1 MAPQALR
8 RLDPAIWALPAALL
22 GALGGSAEGHE
33 PLPVH
38 SNVTVMTEPAGRGPA
53 SP

>member
-1 MAPQALR
+1 M
-8 RLDPAIWALPAALL
+8 DPAALL
-22 GALGGSAEGHE
+22 GALEG
-33 PLPVH
+33 PPPRATNLCPSS